1 MDENQPRILW
11 VDDDPVMR
19 RVVELVATDLG
30 IPVQTARD
38 IEAAREH
45 LAGEV
50 FDWIVCDYWLAG
62 RASAP
67 FVHEMVEQGRR
78 VAVLTGDVAS
88 VDRAL
93 AVPVFEKPIFLQDLV
108 QKLHDAPSP
117 AQRGA

>member
-1 MDENQPRILW
+1 MAESKPRILW

-19 RVVELVATDLG
+19 RVVELVAADLG
-30 IPVQTARD
+30 IPVQTASD
-38 IEAAREH
+38 TESARAH
-45 LAGEV
+45 LTTDA

-67 FVHEMVEQGRR
+67 FVHEMVDQGRR

-93 AVPVFEKPIFLQDLV
+93 EVPVFEKPIFLQDLV
-108 QKLHDAPSP
+108 QKLNDAPV
-117 AQRGA
+117 QRGA